1 MANIYIYDITFLV
14 LFTLGVIIFLYKR
27 RSNLKRDGIMY
38 LYRTK
43 IGIKFIDYIG
53 TKYKKTLR
61 VISYLSVISGY
72 LLMTGMIYFLYILLK
87 IYLFN
92 PKIVQQIP
100 IFPLM
105 PLVPYVPEL
114 FKISILPPFYFT
126 YWIIAIAVI
135 AICHEFAH
143 GIIARRYDVKIK
155 TTGFGFLGPFL
166 AAFVEPD
173 EAEMEKKSKF
183 QQIAILSAGTFANVL
198 LTIFFLIIFAL
209 FFIVAYQ
216 PAGVMVI
223 SPINPNVVVGSIT
236 LMGGINMS
244 NATGQEILDLIN
256 QNKIK
261 EDLTINCGENSSFNL
276 VKITAD
282 NRGYIV
288 PLKNLKTQLQDNKEE
303 IELIYDLP
311 AISQCLTKIAGN
323 DSEVK
328 IKGVIIHEVDG
339 GKIKNKEDIGIIL
352 QKHKIGDTIK
362 ITYTNDN
369 GTFNKDLILG
379 KSLLDGKKAAIGVA
393 YPQLPRPR
401 SFLSFIFNIVNYL
414 KDPVMVYEPK
424 WNYDFTLFIYNLL
437 WWLVL
442 INFSVALINM
452 WPVAIFDGGKA
463 FMLTVWA
470 ITKSERFAKAAFKVV
485 TYLILA
491 SIVLVVFG
499 YFNAIYNLGLIN
511 F

>member
-1 MANIYIYDITFLV
+1 
-14 LFTLGVIIFLYKR
+14 
-27 RSNLKRDGIMY
+27 MY

-43 IGIKFIDYIG
+43 IGIKFIDYVG
-53 TKYKKTLR
+53 TKYKKTLT
-61 VISYLSVISGY
+61 VLSYLSVISGY

-105 PLVPYVPEL
+105 PLVPYVPEI
-114 FKISILPPFYFT
+114 FKISFLPPFYFT

-143 GIIARRYDVKIK
+143 GIIAKRYGVPIK

-173 EAEMEKKSKF
+173 EAEMEKKPKF
-183 QQIAILSAGTFANVL
+183 EQIAILSAGTFANVL
-198 LTIFFLIIFAL
+198 LTLFFLILFAL
-209 FFIVAYQ
+209 FFFVAYQ
-216 PAGVMVI
+216 PVGVMVI
-223 SPINPNVVVGSIT
+223 SPINPNVAVGSIT
-236 LMGGINMS
+236 MAGGINMS
-244 NATGQEILDLIN
+244 NATGQGILDLIN

-261 EDLTINCGENSSFNL
+261 EDVTINCGENNTSSL

-282 NRGYIV
+282 NRDYIV
-288 PLKNLKTQLQDNKEE
+288 PLKNLKNQLQNNPE
-303 IELIYDLP
+303 ILALIYSLP
-311 AISQCLTKIAGN
+311 AVDQCLTRIAGN
-323 DSEVK
+323 DTEIRVP
-328 IKGVIIHEVDG
+328 GVIIQEIDG
-339 GKIKNKEDIGIIL
+339 RKIKNKEDLGIIL
-352 QKHKIGDTIK
+352 QEYKPKDKIK
-362 ITYTNDN
+362 ITYTNEE
-369 GTFNKDLILG
+369 GTLTKELVLG
-379 KSLLDGKKAAIGVA
+379 NNLLDDKKAAIGVA
-393 YPQLPRPR
+393 YPQVT
-401 SFLSFIFNIVNYL
+401 SKSKSILSIIFNIVNYL
-414 KDPVMVYEPK
+414 KDPIMVYKPK
-424 WNYDFTLFIYNLL
+424 WNYDFTIFIFNLL

-452 WPVAIFDGGKA
+452 WPVAIFDGGRA

-470 ITKSERFAKAAFKVV
+470 ITKSERFAKAAFKIV
-485 TYLILA
+485 TYIILA